1 MTAKKTK
8 VDLILHPIR
17 MRILMALSGNQKTS
31 QQLADDL
38 RDVPQATLY
47 RHINRLAKAGILQVV
62 EERPVRGTVEKV
74 YTVDTRTTMLSAEDI
89 ANFSKDDHMRY
100 FIAFV
105 ATLLDDFS
113 RYLQHSER
121 LDLAADGVSYHK
133 FPLELSDEEL
143 KSLSAKMNADLAPYL
158 DNQPGQDRRRR
169 IFSSIVMPD
178 VSETGK

>member
-1 MTAKKTK
+1 M
-8 VDLILHPIR
+8 
-17 MRILMALSGNQKTS
+17 
-31 QQLADDL
+31 
-38 RDVPQATLY
+38 
-47 RHINRLAKAGILQVV
+47 

-133 FPLELSDEEL
+133 FPLEVSDEEL
-143 KSLSAKMNADLAPYL
+143 KSLSAKMNAVLAPYL
-158 DNQPGQDRRRR
+158 DHQPGQDRGALQRQGRRL
-169 IFSSIVMPD
+169 
-178 VSETGK
+178 